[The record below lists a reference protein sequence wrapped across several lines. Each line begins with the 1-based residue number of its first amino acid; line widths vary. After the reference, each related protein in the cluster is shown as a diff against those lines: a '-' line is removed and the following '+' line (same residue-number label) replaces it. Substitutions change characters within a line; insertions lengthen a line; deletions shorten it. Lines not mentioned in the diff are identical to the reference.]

1 MAKESKKDLELNDK
15 DAAGVKGGQARPG
28 SKRPDAKRPDMKK
41 PGIKKV

>member
-1 MAKESKKDLELNDK
+1 MAKETKKDLELGDK

-28 SKRPDAKRPDMKK
+28 SKRPDMKKSVKK